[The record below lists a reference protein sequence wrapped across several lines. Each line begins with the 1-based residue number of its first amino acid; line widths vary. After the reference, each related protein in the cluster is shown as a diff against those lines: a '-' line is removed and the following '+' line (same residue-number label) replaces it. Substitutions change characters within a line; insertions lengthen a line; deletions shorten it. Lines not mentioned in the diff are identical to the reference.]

1 MKSIQQRILLLALV
15 ATQIV
20 IGQDVRPRM
29 RRMNVGADFNMM
41 TFPKSNVFHNTISNP
56 PPKKINPLF
65 FKKAPEY
72 VINVVDDSI
81 SDTEHPESAL
91 GNEEVS
97 IFN

>member
-1 MKSIQQRILLLALV
+1 MKRIQQRILLLALV

-41 TFPKSNVFHNTISNP
+41 TFPKSNVFHNIISNP
-56 PPKKINPLF
+56 PQNNPLF
-65 FKKAPEY
+65 LKKAPEY
-72 VINVVDDSI
+72 VINVADDSI